1 MDHSQEIASGRRGIK
16 DNEIKKLDRSRMILV
31 RVIIL
36 VDEFVESPYLS
47 MR

>member
-16 DNEIKKLDRSRMILV
+16 DNEIEKLDRSRMILV